1 MKKLTIALS
10 AAVLLLNALPGY
22 AQGELEV
29 NWENPDKYR
38 DVKPTSQTRSSFR
51 RQTFED
57 IEKFLTKQLKDVPD
71 GYKLTMNVTNL
82 DLAGEVWPG
91 MMVGLNSSSDVRLV
105 KNLDIPRM
113 DFSYKLTDSAGVVVK
128 EGTEELKDMA
138 FMDRGGRIH
147 DSERL
152 HYEKDMLDRWFED
165 TFEAYIQK
173 NK

>member
-1 MKKLTIALS
+1 MKKLMILLS
-10 AAVLLLNALPGY
+10 AASMVLLPLASF

-29 NWENPDKYR
+29 NWDKPDKYR

-51 RQTFED
+51 KQTFED
-57 IEKFLTKQLKDVPD
+57 IEKFLTKELKDLPD
-71 GYKLTMNVTNL
+71 GYKLSMTVTNL

-113 DFSYKLTDSAGVVVK
+113 DFSYKLTDSTGATLK

-147 DSERL
+147 ESDRL
-152 HYEKDMLDRWFED
+152 HYEKNMLQRWFED
-165 TFEAYIQK
+165 TFEDYLQK
-173 NK
+173 DK